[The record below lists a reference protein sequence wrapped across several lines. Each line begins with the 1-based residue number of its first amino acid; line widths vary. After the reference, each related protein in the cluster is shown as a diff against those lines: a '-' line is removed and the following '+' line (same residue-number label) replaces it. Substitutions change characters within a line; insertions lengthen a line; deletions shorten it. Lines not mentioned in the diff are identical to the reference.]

1 MLTTGDLFRF
11 PDLAD
16 ALERLAAEG
25 PEWLYR
31 GETARADLRVGHA
44 SAGARC
50 RRTTSPPTR

>member
-1 MLTTGDLFRF
+1 MLTTGDLLRF

-31 GETARADLRVGHA
+31 GETAQRICEWVTERG
-44 SAGARC
+44 GRC
-50 RRTTSPPTR
+50 RRRTSRPTR